1 MPPKNWV
8 QMPLVRYLNIS
19 VATNSRA
26 MEDDILYEKAIE
38 ILNPGRLYFA
48 IKAMK
53 KSPVK
58 ISFDMGDLNLT
69 SGAVSSLISIEGQLP
84 EEVQAKEWLVP
95 LEDLKIIED
104 LIPADTYYWEN
115 RALDLEWQC
124 DLFVDSTIDEKNPLE
139 SLEQEEEY
147 RDRLLISNRE
157 YRELQMALDDCN
169 SHIQQVLF
177 SIYPDRLNFAV
188 NCSQHDEIV
197 GTMIQLRSQKE
208 A

>member
-1 MPPKNWV
+1 MPAIDS
-8 QMPLVRYLNIS
+8 VRYLNIS

-26 MEDDILYEKAIE
+26 MEDDILCEKAIE

-53 KSPVK
+53 RSPVK

-147 RDRLLISNRE
+147 RDRLLISNQE

-169 SHIQQVLF
+169 SHIPQVLF

>member
-1 MPPKNWV
+1 MPAIDS
-8 QMPLVRYLNIS
+8 VRYLNIS

-26 MEDDILYEKAIE
+26 MEDDILCEKAIE

-169 SHIQQVLF
+169 SHIPQVLF